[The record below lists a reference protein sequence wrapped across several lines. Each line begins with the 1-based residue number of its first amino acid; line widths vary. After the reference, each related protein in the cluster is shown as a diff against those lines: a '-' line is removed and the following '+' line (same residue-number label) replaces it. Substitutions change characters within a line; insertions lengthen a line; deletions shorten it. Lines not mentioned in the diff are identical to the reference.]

1 MCDADR
7 VIQATDNQII
17 STVAAFLVYFSSIYS
32 AKVKPV
38 VDKAFAEKLA
48 TASHDENCVSL

>member
-1 MCDADR
+1 MSDR
-7 VIQATDNQII
+7 GPLLSFI
-17 STVAAFLVYFSSIYS
+17 LGYFSSIYS

-38 VDKAFAEKLA
+38 VDKVFAEKLA